1 MDNNFPLNRF
11 NFSSLIEYIRTVEEL
26 PGVIT
31 DGETGIEFYGT
42 GAISR
47 DELVDLLENFNF
59 LDNLAQTDAQQEYLQ
74 HKQLGMKCFQ
84 FEPSWVEID
93 NGKVTVGYVG
103 IYINTDFNLR
113 FSKVGNE
120 WVLIK

>member
-11 NFSSLIEYIRTVEEL
+11 NFSSLIEYIQTVEEL
-26 PGVIT
+26 PGIIT
-31 DGETGIEFYGT
+31 DDETGIEFYGT
-42 GAISR
+42 GTISR
-47 DELVDLLENFNF
+47 DELVDFLEDFNI
-59 LDNLAQTDAQQEYLQ
+59 LDNLAQADTQQDYIQ
-74 HKQLGMKCFQ
+74 HKELGIKSFQ